1 MIFQCF
7 NTSIW
12 LIPIIFLV
20 GGKVGFSKVFI
31 IAEGINEEHFNS
43 ISISDKKNSILSSNL
58 STTRCL
64 TPSVTIFNVIN
75 SSNTS
80 NTNCSLGILNF
91 NKVTR
96 TAYVNDIL
104 SIKDVF
110 LFNVASIFVL
120 SDTR

>member
-43 ISISDKKNSILSSNL
+43 ISISDKKTLFFHQ
-58 STTRCL
+58 
-64 TPSVTIFNVIN
+64 IF
-75 SSNTS
+75 
-80 NTNCSLGILNF
+80 L
-91 NKVTR
+91 R
-96 TAYVNDIL
+96 Q
-104 SIKDVF
+104 DV
-110 LFNVASIFVL
+110 
-120 SDTR
+120 